1 MNNSI
6 DRQGIL
12 DNLTAIETTAKLLVN
27 AFVKKNNDTELYLNG
42 IHREELVTQTTTF
55 LAQAQKLILNLSNTF
70 NLTTDDFFQK
80 SSKENLTESNEQFTS
95 TSFISDVSQNNEDE
109 KTDSKSSTSKKTYS
123 LSSVTLDDIIQNR
136 LTPKHLLPNYP
147 LLHDSIQPNLIS
159 LIRNLRSIENFDNLM
174 FKAYSKIFNQEE
186 RICCNYNGIN
196 GKLPYPRHKRLLLDF
211 IIKLIFNERNKILD
225 DNQRYDLYIE
235 CEKHFST
242 DTSLTK
248 YRGLN
253 IDHLYKN
260 NRFND
265 EKQFICSIFHLI
277 IPKDDIKR
285 IITAKQDLSSEWN
298 DNEICIYYARPIH
311 LLWIKQKWLERY
323 SINKKNEAE
332 KWSQCIDW
340 AIDSFLEKTKTRPS
354 KRKTKDISMDY
365 KRTKTLLTFEEKYKQ
380 LDRTKYN
387 VLEYATQFLHLIS
400 DENNKNLPTLKQ
412 LQLLEH
418 DIFHFYWTSNKQKTW
433 SDIIDIISKIFL
445 NELND
450 NFLYI
455 YSKDLLEM
463 NNNDQYEIERLLQ
476 IKL

>member
-6 DRQGIL
+6 DRQSIL

-27 AFVKKNNDTELYLNG
+27 AFVKKNNDTELSLNG

-70 NLTTDDFFQK
+70 NLSTDGFFQK
-80 SSKENLTESNEQFTS
+80 SSKENLTESSEQLIS
-95 TSFISDVSQNNEDE
+95 TSLIADASQNNEDD
-109 KTDSKSSTSKKTYS
+109 KTDSNSSPSKKIYS
-123 LSSVTLDDIIQNR
+123 LSSITLDDIIQNR
-136 LTPKHLLPNYP
+136 LTPKQLLPNYP

-159 LIRNLRSIENFDNLM
+159 LIRSLRSIENLDNLM
-174 FKAYSKIFNQEE
+174 LKAYSKIFNQEE
-186 RICCNYNGIN
+186 RICCNYDGIN
-196 GKLPYPRHKRLLLDF
+196 GKLPYPRNKRLLLDF
-211 IIKLIFNERNKILD
+211 IIKLILNERNKNLD
-225 DNQRYDLYIE
+225 DNEQHHLYTQ

-248 YRGLN
+248 YRGIN
-253 IDHLYKN
+253 IDHMNKN
-260 NRFND
+260 NRSND
-265 EKQFICSIFHLI
+265 EKQFICSLFRLI

-285 IITAKQDLSSEWN
+285 IVSAKQDLSSEWN

-323 SINKKNEAE
+323 PSNKKNELE

-340 AIDSFLEKTKTRPS
+340 AIDSFLDTTKTCPS
-354 KRKTKDISMDY
+354 KRKTKDISTNH
-365 KRTKTLLTFEEKYKQ
+365 KRTKTSLTFEEKCKQ

-387 VLEYATQFLHLIS
+387 ILEYATQFLHLIS

-418 DIFHFYWTSNKQKTW
+418 DVFHFYWISNQQKTW
-433 SDIIDIISKIFL
+433 SDIIDIVSQVFL
-445 NELND
+445 NELKD
-450 NFLYI
+450 NFRHF
-455 YSKDLLEM
+455 YSQQLLKTNE
-463 NNNDQYEIERLLQ
+463 NNQNEIERLLQ
-476 IKL
+476 I